1 MPTPPTAAPAPKV
14 RELETHAA
22 ENLRFIRQTMERAGS
37 FTAVPGWGG
46 VAMGAVALAAAPL
59 ASQAVTPR
67 GWLGV
72 WLAAAAVALAIGIVS
87 IFLKARATGLSLH
100 SGPARKFALAFAPP
114 LAVGALLTL
123 ALHRAGLDS
132 VLPGVWLL
140 LYGVAVVAGGAYS
153 VPIIPVMG
161 AGFLLLGALALFLP
175 AWGTPLMAAGFGA
188 LHILFGF
195 IIARR
200 YGG

>member
-1 MPTPPTAAPAPKV
+1 MAHGAPNL
-14 RELETHAA
+14 RNLDSHAA

-46 VAMGAVALAAAPL
+46 VAMGVVALAAAPL
-59 ASQAVTPR
+59 AARAATPADR
-67 GWLGV
+67 LST
-72 WLAAAAVALAIGIVS
+72 WLAAAAVAVVIGGANL
-87 IFLKARATGLSLH
+87 FLKARATGMSLR

-123 ALHRAGLDS
+123 VLHRAGLDL

-153 VPIIPVMG
+153 VPVVPVMG
-161 AGFLLLGALALFLP
+161 AGFLLLGALALLVP

-200 YGG
+200 HGG

>member
-1 MPTPPTAAPAPKV
+1 MPPGGPAPQV
-14 RELETHAA
+14 QNLETHAA

-46 VAMGAVALAAAPL
+46 VAMGVVALAAAPL
-59 ASQAVTPR
+59 AGQTATR
-67 GWLGV
+67 EGWLGI
-72 WLAAAAVALAIGIVS
+72 WLAAAALAVGIGTIS
-87 IFLKARATGLSLH
+87 IFRKARATGLSLR

-114 LAVGALLTL
+114 LSVGALLTL
-123 ALHRAGLDS
+123 VLHRAGMDS

-153 VPIIPVMG
+153 VPIVPVMG
-161 AGFLLLGALALFLP
+161 AGFLLLGALSVLVP

-200 YGG
+200 HGG

>member
-1 MPTPPTAAPAPKV
+1 MAHGAPNL
-14 RELETHAA
+14 RNLDSHAA

-46 VAMGAVALAAAPL
+46 VAMGVVALAAAPL
-59 ASQAVTPR
+59 AARAATPADR
-67 GWLGV
+67 LST
-72 WLAAAAVALAIGIVS
+72 WLAAAAVAVLIGGVNL
-87 IFLKARATGLSLH
+87 FLKARATGMSLR

-123 ALHRAGLDS
+123 VLHRAGLDL

-153 VPIIPVMG
+153 VPVVPVMG
-161 AGFLLLGALALFLP
+161 AGFLLLGALALLVP

-200 YGG
+200 HGG

>member
-1 MPTPPTAAPAPKV
+1 MPPGGQAPQV
-14 RELETHAA
+14 RNLETHAA

-46 VAMGAVALAAAPL
+46 VAMGVVALAAAPL
-59 ASQAVTPR
+59 AGQTATGQ
-67 GWLGV
+67 GWLGI
-72 WLAAAAVALAIGIVS
+72 WLAAAALAVGIGAAS
-87 IFLKARATGLSLH
+87 IFHKARATGLSLR

-114 LAVGALLTL
+114 LAAGALLTL
-123 ALHRAGLDS
+123 VLHRGGLDPL
-132 VLPGVWLL
+132 LPGVWLL

-153 VPIIPVMG
+153 VPIVPVMG
-161 AGFLLLGALALFLP
+161 AGFLLLGALALLVP

-200 YGG
+200 HGG

>member
-1 MPTPPTAAPAPKV
+1 
-14 RELETHAA
+14 
-22 ENLRFIRQTMERAGS
+22 MERAGS

-46 VAMGAVALAAAPL
+46 VAMGVVALAAAPL
-59 ASQAVTPR
+59 ASQTATR
-67 GWLGV
+67 EGWLGV
-72 WLAAAAVALAIGIVS
+72 WLAAAALAVGIGVFS
-87 IFLKARATGLSLH
+87 IFRKARATGLSLR

-123 ALHRAGLDS
+123 VLHRAGMDS

-153 VPIIPVMG
+153 VPIVPVMG
-161 AGFLLLGALALFLP
+161 AGFLLLGALSVLVP

-200 YGG
+200 HGG

>member
-1 MPTPPTAAPAPKV
+1 MPPGGPVPQI
-14 RELETHAA
+14 RDLETHAA
-22 ENLRFIRQTMERAGS
+22 ENLSFIRQTMERAGS

-46 VAMGAVALAAAPL
+46 VAMGVVALAAAPL
-59 ASQAVTPR
+59 AGQAATR
-67 GWLGV
+67 EGWLGV
-72 WLAAAAVALAIGIVS
+72 WLAAAALAVGIGAAS
-87 IFLKARATGLSLH
+87 IFLKARATGMSLR

-123 ALHRAGLDS
+123 VLHRAGLDAL
-132 VLPGVWLL
+132 LPGVWLL

-153 VPIIPVMG
+153 VPIVPVMG
-161 AGFLLLGALALFLP
+161 AGFLLLGALAVLVP

-200 YGG
+200 HGG

>member
-1 MPTPPTAAPAPKV
+1 MAHGAPN
-14 RELETHAA
+14 LHHLDSHAA
-22 ENLRFIRQTMERAGS
+22 EHLRFIRQTMERAGS

-46 VAMGAVALAAAPL
+46 VAMGAVALVAAPL
-59 ASQAVTPR
+59 AARAAVPADR
-67 GWLGV
+67 LRI
-72 WLAAAAVALAIGIVS
+72 WLAAAAVAVLIGVVS
-87 IFLKARATGLSLH
+87 ILLKARATGMSLR

-114 LAVGALLTL
+114 LAAGALLTL
-123 ALHRAGLDS
+123 VLRRAGLDPL
-132 VLPGVWLL
+132 LPGVWLL

-153 VPIIPVMG
+153 VPIVPVMG
-161 AGFLLLGALALFLP
+161 AGFLLLGALALLVP

-200 YGG
+200 HGG